1 MSAET
6 ADGLTKTAYTAN
18 VSRGLKLRCRIWR
31 RKRNWRACAGEPCAI
46 CKRRKRRLIGKR
58 KHNYG
63 IPTAVRLARIE
74 AELPHLATKCELMS
88 IDGGSKALQTDDF
101 IYDKLPPVAER
112 SLGERLTV
120 IEWTIPNLV
129 TKAELERARGYRRAM
144 RVFPWRRLSG
154 DRQSQDDLFGT
165 RDILLMLLAPCLTV
179 LLMYLVLLPLIIKL
193 FS

>member
-6 ADGLTKTAYTAN
+6 ATDREESVYGERISRIEATLPHLATKAELAR
-18 VSRGLKLRCRIWR
+18 VCWR
-31 RKRNWRACAGEPCAI
+31 TMRDMNEAQADA
-46 CKRRKRRLIGKR
+46 IGKR

-63 IPTAVRLARIE
+63 IPTAERLARIE

-88 IDGGSKALQTDDF
+88 IDGGSKALHTDDF

-112 SLGERLTV
+112 SLGERLAV
-120 IEWTIPNLV
+120 LEWTIPNLV

-154 DRQSQDDLFGT
+154 DRPNQDDLFGT

-179 LLMYLVLLPLIIKL
+179 LLMYLVLLPLMVKL

>member
-1 MSAET
+1 MSGER
-6 ADGLTKTAYTAN
+6 DGNEHGAHGERIARIEATLPHLATKTELAR
-18 VSRGLKLRCRIWR
+18 VCWR
-31 RKRNWRACAGEPCAI
+31 TMRDMQEAQEAS
-46 CKRRKRRLIGKR
+46 IGKR

-63 IPTAVRLARIE
+63 IPTAVRLAKLE

-88 IDGGSKALQTDDF
+88 INGGSNALQTDDF

-112 SLGERLTV
+112 SLGERLAV

-154 DRQSQDDLFGT
+154 DRPNQDDLFGT

-179 LLMYLVLLPLIIKL
+179 LVMYLLLIPLVAKL

>member
-6 ADGLTKTAYTAN
+6 AMDREDSVYGERIARIEATLPHLATKAELAR
-18 VSRGLKLRCRIWR
+18 VCWR
-31 RKRNWRACAGEPCAI
+31 TMRDMKEAQAEA
-46 CKRRKRRLIGKR
+46 IGKR

-63 IPTAVRLARIE
+63 IPTAARLARIE

-101 IYDKLPPVAER
+101 IIDKMSLDVER
-112 SLGERLTV
+112 SQGERLTV

-154 DRQSQDDLFGT
+154 DSPCQDDLFGT
-165 RDILLMLLAPCLTV
+165 RDILLMLLAPCLTALV
-179 LLMYLVLLPLIIKL
+179 MFLVLLPIMVKL